1 MTVMVVQRYEVTMNA
16 SIQTKALLWGL
27 AGVGAWTAIKA
38 VLAQK
43 RKIDFRNKTV
53 LITGG
58 SRGLGL
64 ELARLLAK
72 EGANLA
78 ICSRDADEL
87 DRAEDELVQ
96 LGVDV
101 YTEVCDVTNK
111 IQVEHFVENVRQAI
125 GPVDVLINNAGT
137 IIVTPYEHATEDDF
151 RYAMDTHFWAAFYMT
166 NAVLPQM
173 LARVDTPDKSRQSI
187 GRIVN
192 IASIGGKVSVP
203 HLMPYSTSKFALV
216 GYSEGLRAELQK
228 KGIYVTTVSP
238 GLMRTG
244 SPRNAIFK
252 GQNEKEYAAFK
263 VSDSIP
269 FLTIGSAEAAREVI
283 EACRYG
289 EAERVITLPAKVG
302 VALQGLAPNLVAE
315 TMAIANTMLPDPG
328 GIGEKKALGKDSES
342 ALSESVLTTLT
353 DQAAERNNELSD

>member
-1 MTVMVVQRYEVTMNA
+1 MNA

-27 AGVGAWTAIKA
+27 AGIGAWTAIKA
-38 VLAQK
+38 ALAQK

-87 DRAEDELVQ
+87 DRADDELSQ
-96 LGVDV
+96 LGVMV

-151 RYAMDTHFWAAFYMT
+151 RYAMDTHFWATFYMT

-173 LARVDTPDKSRQSI
+173 LARTEQTSIAMGGTSMRGKSISA

-192 IASIGGKVSVP
+192 ITSIGGKVSVP
-203 HLMPYSTSKFALV
+203 HLMPYSTSKFAQV
-216 GYSEGLRAELQK
+216 GYSEGLRAELQN

-263 VSDSIP
+263 ISDSIP
-269 FLTIGSAEAAREVI
+269 FLTMGSTEAAREII

-289 EAERVITLPAKVG
+289 EAERVITLPAKIG

-315 TMAIANTMLPDPG
+315 TMAIVNGLLPDPG
-328 GIGEKKALGKDSES
+328 GIGEKRALGKDSET

-353 DQAAERNNELSD
+353 DKAAQKNNESID

>member
-1 MTVMVVQRYEVTMNA
+1 MNA

-27 AGVGAWTAIKA
+27 AGIGAWTAIKA

-96 LGVDV
+96 LGVTV

-111 IQVEHFVENVRQAI
+111 IQVEHFAENVRQAI

-151 RYAMDTHFWAAFYMT
+151 RYAMDTHFWATFYMT

-173 LARVDTPDKSRQSI
+173 LARAGQPGESTSA

-192 IASIGGKVSVP
+192 IASIGGKVAVP
-203 HLMPYSTSKFALV
+203 HLMPYSTSKFAQV
-216 GYSEGLRAELQK
+216 GYSEGLRAELQN

-263 VSDSIP
+263 IGDSIP
-269 FLTIGSAEAAREVI
+269 FLTMGSAEAAREII

-289 EAERVITLPAKVG
+289 EAERIITLPAKVG
-302 VALQGLAPNLVAE
+302 AALQGLAPNLVAE
-315 TMAIANTMLPDPG
+315 TMAVVNGMLPDPG
-328 GIGEKKALGKDSES
+328 GIGEKRALGKDSET

-353 DQAAERNNELSD
+353 DQAAERNNELID

>member
-1 MTVMVVQRYEVTMNA
+1 MNA

-27 AGVGAWTAIKA
+27 AGIGAWTVIKA
-38 VLAQK
+38 ALAQK

-78 ICSRDADEL
+78 LCSRDADEL
-87 DRAEDELVQ
+87 DRAEDELSQ
-96 LGVDV
+96 FGVTV

-111 IQVEHFVENVRQAI
+111 IQVEHFVENVRQTI

-151 RYAMDTHFWAAFYMT
+151 RYAMDTHFWATFYMT

-173 LARVDTPDKSRQSI
+173 LARTAQTSTAVPGTVVQGKSMSA

-192 IASIGGKVSVP
+192 ITSIGGKVSVP
-203 HLMPYSTSKFALV
+203 HLMPYSTSKFAQV
-216 GYSEGLRAELQK
+216 GYSEGLRAELQN

-269 FLTIGSAEAAREVI
+269 FLTMGSTEAAREII

-289 EAERVITLPAKVG
+289 EAERVITLPAKIG
-302 VALQGLAPNLVAE
+302 VALQGLVPNLVAE
-315 TMAIANTMLPDPG
+315 TMAIVNGMLPDPG
-328 GIGEKKALGKDSES
+328 GIGEKRALGKDSET

-353 DQAAERNNELSD
+353 DQAAERNNDIID

>member
-1 MTVMVVQRYEVTMNA
+1 MAVMVIQRYELPMNA

-27 AGVGAWTAIKA
+27 AGIGAWTAVKA
-38 VLAQK
+38 ALAQK
-43 RKIDFRNKTV
+43 RKIDFRDKTV

-64 ELARLLAK
+64 ELARILAK

-78 ICSRDADEL
+78 ICSRDAVEL
-87 DRAEDELVQ
+87 DRAEDELTQ
-96 LGVDV
+96 FGVTI

-173 LARVDTPDKSRQSI
+173 LARVDQPGKFRHGI

-192 IASIGGKVSVP
+192 IASIGGKLSVP

-263 VSDSIP
+263 ISDSIP
-269 FLTIGSAEAAREVI
+269 FLTIGSTGAAREVI

-302 VALQGLAPNLVAE
+302 VALQGIAPNLVAE
-315 TMAIANTMLPDPG
+315 TMAIANAMLPDPG

-342 ALSESVLTTLT
+342 SLSESGLTTLT
-353 DQAAERNNELSD
+353 DQAAERNNEKID